1 MVGVSSIAFLGS
13 YGIDVEK
20 FNKID
25 GMVGV
30 MQTYYAGE
38 IAAQRGEWEHK
49 GITGRNSS
57 RNHVKAAG
65 RSTVTQK
72 TNGKDLVEF
81 SDSKHGQNGIGRQ
94 SYKYCSIPSYLTHSI
109 PCHEY

>member
-1 MVGVSSIAFLGS
+1 VVGVSSIAFLGS

-38 IAAQRGEWEHK
+38 TAAEKGGMETAQRNNRAK
-49 GITGRNSS
+49 LVQKS
-57 RNHVKAAG
+57 RQ
-65 RSTVTQK
+65 RPQE
-72 TNGKDLVEF
+72 DRL
-81 SDSKHGQNGIGRQ
+81 
-94 SYKYCSIPSYLTHSI
+94 
-109 PCHEY
+109 